1 MAGNRGM
8 QKVDRGVE
16 KVVGDA
22 RQVAH
27 RQVAHRQ
34 VAHRQEG
41 NGGIS
46 AR

>member
-34 VAHRQEG
+34 EG